1 MSAKKK
7 AKPKNTIDMEK
18 LAEEVRTKIRKK
30 VDKEKPA
37 NKEVSTSK
45 ELPQRACID
54 CHFLVT
60 ISLFDCKL
68 PTDIGVSDFNHYI
81 YSNMLTISRD
91 LVFDNRELIH
101 FRGGF
106 SNTSLLGCWN
116 KCWVEYDRCKTR
128 QTQRKL
134 ESQHTAYLFKYQR
147 PYDRQKVQELRKEV
161 VEIDRS
167 YCYLF
172 YPYTEGMSFDAA
184 KEMQGSVRLLR
195 AGQIRAQSDQT
206 KPLPVQQ
213 SSGNGF
219 VKKTDYW
226 LISYEGET
234 IQLTVSGNL
243 GLEYIAHLLGNRGRE
258 YESHKLR
265 NIVEN
270 KTPIDSRDTV
280 KYGKKDEWYKDNKE
294 TADERPK
301 KGFKATMDG
310 VDVVLDKD
318 ALKEY
323 KDALKEYNEDLDEA
337 KKNNDL
343 GQIDKIEE
351 VIGFIKSQMVADAG
365 LKDRPRKFKSV
376 NETARKAISNNVNRV
391 YKKLEKE
398 HQPLW
403 NHLKKNITISHNCSY
418 SPEKNIDWNIKL

>member
-1 MSAKKK
+1 MSAKKQ
-7 AKPKNTIDMEK
+7 TIK
-18 LAEEVRTKIRKK
+18 
-30 VDKEKPA
+30 
-37 NKEVSTSK
+37 
-45 ELPQRACID
+45 RACID
-54 CHFLVT
+54 CHFLVEKQDDT
-60 ISLFDCKL
+60 EEAGLEPHEMDPRI
-68 PTDIGVSDFNHYI
+68 TYHYVEANRREPI
-81 YSNMLTISRD
+81 KRNDYTCIQFP
-91 LVFDNRELIH
+91 LVCYR
-101 FRGGF
+101 
-106 SNTSLLGCWN
+106 GCWT
-116 KCWVEYDRCKTR
+116 EIYDKE
-128 QTQRKL
+128 K
-134 ESQHTAYLFKYQR
+134 QH
-147 PYDRQKVQELRKEV
+147 EEV
-161 VEIDRS
+161 VEKDRRG
-167 YCYLF
+167 CPLA

-184 KEMQGSVRLLR
+184 KEIQGSVRLLR

-310 VDVVLDKD
+310 VDVVLDED

>member
-1 MSAKKK
+1 MSAKKQ
-7 AKPKNTIDMEK
+7 TIK
-18 LAEEVRTKIRKK
+18 
-30 VDKEKPA
+30 
-37 NKEVSTSK
+37 
-45 ELPQRACID
+45 RACID
-54 CHFLVT
+54 CHFLVEKQDDT
-60 ISLFDCKL
+60 EEAGLEPHEMDPRI
-68 PTDIGVSDFNHYI
+68 TYHYVEANRREPI
-81 YSNMLTISRD
+81 KSNDYSWIKFP
-91 LVFDNRELIH
+91 LVCYR
-101 FRGGF
+101 
-106 SNTSLLGCWN
+106 GCWTE
-116 KCWVEYDRCKTR
+116 VYDKE
-128 QTQRKL
+128 K
-134 ESQHTAYLFKYQR
+134 QH
-147 PYDRQKVQELRKEV
+147 EEV
-161 VEIDRS
+161 VEKDRRG
-167 YCYLF
+167 CPLA

-310 VDVVLDKD
+310 VDVVLDGEAFQD
-318 ALKEY
+318 Y

-343 GQIDKIEE
+343 GQIDKIEAD
-351 VIGFIKSQMVADAG
+351 IDFIKSQMVANAG
-365 LKDRPRKFKSV
+365 LKYHPRKFKSV
-376 NETARKAISNNVNRV
+376 NETARKAIGNNVNRV

-418 SPEKNIDWNIKL
+418 SPEKDIDWNIKL